1 VVEAKTTVSVT
12 PGFWRPKQVKRN
24 AAWRSLKENEMR
36 ISSTDSIDGGR
47 ILYPIGKIKAASSW
61 HAAEVGSHQAETHQ
75 GDWREM
81 ALRELIQRAEDI
93 DADAIIDVNYEM
105 DRVVPA
111 EDAGVSL
118 RRVLATGTAVRLAV
132 AA

>member
-1 VVEAKTTVSVT
+1 
-12 PGFWRPKQVKRN
+12 
-24 AAWRSLKENEMR
+24 MR
-36 ISSTDSIDGGR
+36 ISSTDSIEGDR
-47 ILYPIGKIKAASSW
+47 VLYPIGKIKAASDW
-61 HAAEVGSHQAETHQ
+61 HAAQVDFHQLDAHQ

-93 DADAIIDVNYEM
+93 DADAIIDVNYET

-111 EDAGVSL
+111 EHPGVSL
-118 RRVLATGTAVRLAV
+118 RRILATGIAVKLAV

>member
-1 VVEAKTTVSVT
+1 
-12 PGFWRPKQVKRN
+12 
-24 AAWRSLKENEMR
+24 
-36 ISSTDSIDGGR
+36 
-47 ILYPIGKIKAASSW
+47 
-61 HAAEVGSHQAETHQ
+61 
-75 GDWREM
+75 M

-105 DRVVPA
+105 DRVVSA
-111 EDAGVSL
+111 EHTGVSL